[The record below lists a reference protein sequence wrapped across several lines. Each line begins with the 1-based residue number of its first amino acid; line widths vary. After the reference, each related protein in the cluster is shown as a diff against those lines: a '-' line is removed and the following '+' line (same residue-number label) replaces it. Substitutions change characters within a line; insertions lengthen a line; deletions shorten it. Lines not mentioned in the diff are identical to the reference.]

1 VTNAVLITNPNA
13 SRVEHGALERAI
25 GYLRTGGVQVA
36 VRRTAQ
42 RGHGA
47 DLAREAVAEGAGLV
61 IAHGGD
67 GTIMEVAAGLA
78 GTGVTLGLL
87 PAGTGNRLADNL
99 GIGWA
104 GRDATAVIL
113 AGKRRTLDLGRLT
126 TSEGTR
132 YFAVTAGCGFDAE
145 LMHRTDST
153 AKRELGVGAYIAA
166 ALKMGPSIARA
177 QVRVETDHGTVEAP
191 AAMILVANCG
201 SIIPLGSRMAPQIR
215 PDDGFFDVLLVDVA
229 NIAHAARVGLSLVMG
244 DADRDSAVTMV
255 RGTRVAVTAEPAM
268 AAQADGEP
276 HGMTPFVAEMVPGGL
291 VVLAPPTP

>member
-1 VTNAVLITNPNA
+1 VTDAILITNPKA
-13 SRVEHGALERAI
+13 SRVEHGALERAL
-25 GYLRTGGVQVA
+25 GYLRHGGIRVE

-47 DLAREAVAEGAGLV
+47 DLARQAVADGARLI

-67 GTIMEVAAGLA
+67 GTIMEVAAGLV
-78 GTGVTLGLL
+78 GSDVTLGLL

-113 AGKRRTLDLGRLT
+113 AGKRRNLDLGRLT

-132 YFAVTAGCGFDAE
+132 YFAVTAGCGYDAE
-145 LMHRTDST
+145 LMHRTNS
-153 AKRELGVGAYIAA
+153 ASKREFGVGAYVAA
-166 ALKMGPSIARA
+166 ALRMGPTIPRA
-177 QVRVETDHGTVEAP
+177 QVRVETDHGTIEAP

-201 SIIPLGSRMAPQIR
+201 SIIPLGSPMAPRIR

-229 NIAHAARVGLSLVMG
+229 NVAHAARVGLSLVMG

-268 AAQADGEP
+268 PAQADGEP
-276 HGMTPFVAEMVPGGL
+276 HGTTPFIAEMVPGGIA
-291 VVLAPPTP
+291 VLAPPTP